1 LRLPSIDKAIKT
13 YQEPYGKIRGTPQ
26 VKEPAMKTTSSE
38 ADKTGQSGRWKLW
51 LLLSLIVAATV
62 TMVAIPV
69 FVIVPFKAQTAAGL
83 EWSYRLRRWGPAAT
97 VIATVIF
104 LALCVRL
111 WPGARWRGRLAMP
124 ALLAPLLAVTWFAR
138 QNHFEWTFNPL
149 PNADYAR
156 VSEAGFVADS
166 DMVMTV
172 ELNGEAVAYPV
183 RQMAYHHVINDVV
196 GGKPITATY

>member
-1 LRLPSIDKAIKT
+1 MISILNET
-13 YQEPYGKIRGTPQ
+13 SNTGK
-26 VKEPAMKTTSSE
+26 
-38 ADKTGQSGRWKLW
+38 SGRWKLW
-51 LLLSLIVAATV
+51 LSLLLVVAAAV
-62 TMVAIPV
+62 AIVAIPV
-69 FVIVPFKAQTAAGL
+69 FVIMPFKAQTASGV
-83 EWSYRLRRWGPAAT
+83 EWSYRLRRLSPGAT
-97 VIATVIF
+97 VIATILF

-111 WPGARWRGRLAMP
+111 WRGARWWSRLAMP
-124 ALLAPLLAVTWFAR
+124 AMLAPLLAVTWFTR
-138 QNHFEWTFNPL
+138 QNHFEWMFHPL
-149 PNADYAR
+149 PNAGYAR